1 MAENKGY
8 MTLSDEQGSIHI
20 SEEVI
25 AAIAV
30 GAVRE
35 VEGVSG
41 MMGNLG
47 TSVADLVTNK
57 KGAQKNAKGVKI
69 EMTETGL
76 VLDIYLTVAY
86 GHAIP
91 EVAEN
96 AQKAVASAVSD
107 MTGCTVENC
116 LILSAATGLTAK
128 DGSKVF
134 GQHVFAGGLSAGQQQ
149 VFAAEQRR
157 QRLLP
162 HLFAVVG
169 KGRGRDARAQCVRQG
184 MGSAVLLD
192 CFQQSG
198 VYPFLLQSFK
208 EIRHLYKHLD
218 FAGCLA
224 QTGCSA
230 LS

>member
-35 VEGVSG
+35 MEGVSG

-69 EMTETGL
+69 EMAETGL

-96 AQKAVASAVSD
+96 AQKAVASAVSA
-107 MTGCTVENC
+107 MTGCTVETVN
-116 LILSAATGLTAK
+116 I
-128 DGSKVF
+128 
-134 GQHVFAGGLSAGQQQ
+134 HVGG
-149 VFAAEQRR
+149 VT
-157 QRLLP
+157 
-162 HLFAVVG
+162 
-169 KGRGRDARAQCVRQG
+169 
-184 MGSAVLLD
+184 
-192 CFQQSG
+192 
-198 VYPFLLQSFK
+198 
-208 EIRHLYKHLD
+208 
-218 FAGCLA
+218 LA
-224 QTGCSA
+224 
-230 LS
+230 

>member
-1 MAENKGY
+1 MGESKEY
-8 MTLSDEQGSIHI
+8 MTLPEENGSINI

-69 EMTETGL
+69 EMAETGL

-96 AQKAVASAVSD
+96 AQKAVASAVSA
-107 MTGCTVENC
+107 MTGCTVETVN
-116 LILSAATGLTAK
+116 I
-128 DGSKVF
+128 
-134 GQHVFAGGLSAGQQQ
+134 HVGG
-149 VFAAEQRR
+149 VT
-157 QRLLP
+157 
-162 HLFAVVG
+162 
-169 KGRGRDARAQCVRQG
+169 
-184 MGSAVLLD
+184 
-192 CFQQSG
+192 
-198 VYPFLLQSFK
+198 
-208 EIRHLYKHLD
+208 
-218 FAGCLA
+218 LA
-224 QTGCSA
+224 
-230 LS
+230 

>member
-69 EMTETGL
+69 EMAETGL

-96 AQKAVASAVSD
+96 AQKAVSSAVSA
-107 MTGCTVENC
+107 MTGCTVETVN
-116 LILSAATGLTAK
+116 I
-128 DGSKVF
+128 
-134 GQHVFAGGLSAGQQQ
+134 HVGG
-149 VFAAEQRR
+149 VT
-157 QRLLP
+157 
-162 HLFAVVG
+162 
-169 KGRGRDARAQCVRQG
+169 
-184 MGSAVLLD
+184 
-192 CFQQSG
+192 
-198 VYPFLLQSFK
+198 
-208 EIRHLYKHLD
+208 
-218 FAGCLA
+218 LA
-224 QTGCSA
+224 
-230 LS
+230 

>member
-1 MAENKGY
+1 MKFAAKIQKGESQWLKISY

-96 AQKAVASAVSD
+96 AQKAVASAVSA
-107 MTGCTVENC
+107 MTGCTVETVN
-116 LILSAATGLTAK
+116 I
-128 DGSKVF
+128 
-134 GQHVFAGGLSAGQQQ
+134 HVGG
-149 VFAAEQRR
+149 VT
-157 QRLLP
+157 
-162 HLFAVVG
+162 
-169 KGRGRDARAQCVRQG
+169 
-184 MGSAVLLD
+184 
-192 CFQQSG
+192 
-198 VYPFLLQSFK
+198 
-208 EIRHLYKHLD
+208 
-218 FAGCLA
+218 LA
-224 QTGCSA
+224 
-230 LS
+230 

>member
-107 MTGCTVENC
+107 MTGC
-116 LILSAATGLTAK
+116 GW
-128 DGSKVF
+128 
-134 GQHVFAGGLSAGQQQ
+134 
-149 VFAAEQRR
+149 
-157 QRLLP
+157 P
-162 HLFAVVG
+162 
-169 KGRGRDARAQCVRQG
+169 GRDT
-184 MGSAVLLD
+184 SATR
-192 CFQQSG
+192 C
-198 VYPFLLQSFK
+198 
-208 EIRHLYKHLD
+208 
-218 FAGCLA
+218 C
-224 QTGCSA
+224 
-230 LS
+230 

>member
-107 MTGCTVENC
+107 MTGCTVETVN
-116 LILSAATGLTAK
+116 I
-128 DGSKVF
+128 
-134 GQHVFAGGLSAGQQQ
+134 HVGCVLPGHGH
-149 VFAAEQRR
+149 R
-157 QRLLP
+157 QRP
-162 HLFAVVG
+162 HRSL
-169 KGRGRDARAQCVRQG
+169 R
-184 MGSAVLLD
+184 
-192 CFQQSG
+192 
-198 VYPFLLQSFK
+198 
-208 EIRHLYKHLD
+208 
-218 FAGCLA
+218 
-224 QTGCSA
+224 
-230 LS
+230 

>member
-47 TSVADLVTNK
+47 TSVADLV
-57 KGAQKNAKGVKI
+57 
-69 EMTETGL
+69 
-76 VLDIYLTVAY
+76 LDIYLTVAY

-107 MTGCTVENC
+107 MTGCTVETVN
-116 LILSAATGLTAK
+116 I
-128 DGSKVF
+128 
-134 GQHVFAGGLSAGQQQ
+134 HVGG
-149 VFAAEQRR
+149 VT
-157 QRLLP
+157 
-162 HLFAVVG
+162 
-169 KGRGRDARAQCVRQG
+169 
-184 MGSAVLLD
+184 
-192 CFQQSG
+192 
-198 VYPFLLQSFK
+198 
-208 EIRHLYKHLD
+208 
-218 FAGCLA
+218 LA
-224 QTGCSA
+224 
-230 LS
+230 

>member
-96 AQKAVASAVSD
+96 AQK
-107 MTGCTVENC
+107 
-116 LILSAATGLTAK
+116 
-128 DGSKVF
+128 DG
-134 GQHVFAGGLSAGQQQ
+134 
-149 VFAAEQRR
+149 AE
-157 QRLLP
+157 
-162 HLFAVVG
+162 
-169 KGRGRDARAQCVRQG
+169 
-184 MGSAVLLD
+184 
-192 CFQQSG
+192 
-198 VYPFLLQSFK
+198 LLQPTVDTVTYSDGTTEEVYGFDIPVTVIDQ
-208 EIRHLYKHLD
+208 EFD
-218 FAGCLA
+218 LA
-224 QTGCSA
+224 LIGKKGVWYDHKVSIENPVKDE
-230 LS
+230 

>member
-69 EMTETGL
+69 EMAETGL

-86 GHAIP
+86 GHAVP

-107 MTGCTVENC
+107 MTGCTVETVN
-116 LILSAATGLTAK
+116 I
-128 DGSKVF
+128 
-134 GQHVFAGGLSAGQQQ
+134 HV
-149 VFAAEQRR
+149 
-157 QRLLP
+157 
-162 HLFAVVG
+162 
-169 KGRGRDARAQCVRQG
+169 
-184 MGSAVLLD
+184 
-192 CFQQSG
+192 SG
-198 VYPFLLQSFK
+198 VT
-208 EIRHLYKHLD
+208 
-218 FAGCLA
+218 LA
-224 QTGCSA
+224 
-230 LS
+230 

>member
-8 MTLSDEQGSIHI
+8 MTLPDEQGSIHI

-69 EMTETGL
+69 EMTENGL
-76 VLDIYLTVAY
+76 ILDLYRTVAY

-96 AQKAVASAVSD
+96 AQKAVASAVSA
-107 MTGCTVENC
+107 MTGCTVETVN
-116 LILSAATGLTAK
+116 I
-128 DGSKVF
+128 
-134 GQHVFAGGLSAGQQQ
+134 HVGG
-149 VFAAEQRR
+149 VT
-157 QRLLP
+157 
-162 HLFAVVG
+162 
-169 KGRGRDARAQCVRQG
+169 
-184 MGSAVLLD
+184 
-192 CFQQSG
+192 
-198 VYPFLLQSFK
+198 
-208 EIRHLYKHLD
+208 
-218 FAGCLA
+218 LA
-224 QTGCSA
+224 
-230 LS
+230 

>member
-41 MMGNLG
+41 MMRNLG

-57 KGAQKNAKGVKI
+57 KGAQKI

-96 AQKAVASAVSD
+96 AQKAVASAVSA
-107 MTGCTVENC
+107 MTGCTVETVN
-116 LILSAATGLTAK
+116 I
-128 DGSKVF
+128 
-134 GQHVFAGGLSAGQQQ
+134 HVGG
-149 VFAAEQRR
+149 VT
-157 QRLLP
+157 
-162 HLFAVVG
+162 
-169 KGRGRDARAQCVRQG
+169 
-184 MGSAVLLD
+184 
-192 CFQQSG
+192 
-198 VYPFLLQSFK
+198 
-208 EIRHLYKHLD
+208 
-218 FAGCLA
+218 LA
-224 QTGCSA
+224 
-230 LS
+230 

>member
-69 EMTETGL
+69 EMTENGL
-76 VLDIYLTVAY
+76 ILDLYLTVAY

-96 AQKAVASAVSD
+96 AQKAVASAVSA
-107 MTGCTVENC
+107 MTGCTVETVN
-116 LILSAATGLTAK
+116 I
-128 DGSKVF
+128 
-134 GQHVFAGGLSAGQQQ
+134 HVGG
-149 VFAAEQRR
+149 V
-157 QRLLP
+157 RL
-162 HLFAVVG
+162 A
-169 KGRGRDARAQCVRQG
+169 
-184 MGSAVLLD
+184 
-192 CFQQSG
+192 
-198 VYPFLLQSFK
+198 
-208 EIRHLYKHLD
+208 
-218 FAGCLA
+218 
-224 QTGCSA
+224 
-230 LS
+230 